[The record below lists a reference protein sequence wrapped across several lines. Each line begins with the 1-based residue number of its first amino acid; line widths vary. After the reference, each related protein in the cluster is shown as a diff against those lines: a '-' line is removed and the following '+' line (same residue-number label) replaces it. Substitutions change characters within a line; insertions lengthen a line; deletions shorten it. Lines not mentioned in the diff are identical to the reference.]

1 MPTTRTA
8 TQPERTRTAAP
19 PATAPETIPDS
30 RPTHAELAVDSRAP
44 KPGEDPR
51 SVELTP
57 KCPAPPR

>member
-8 TQPERTRTAAP
+8 PQPERTRTATS
-19 PATAPETIPDS
+19 PATSPDTAPDG
-30 RPTHAELAVDSRAP
+30 RPTHAGLAVDSRAP

-57 KCPAPPR
+57 NHPAPPR